1 MAREQWSWDFKLHP
15 RDSKVH
21 EFSLYCGVGYDL
33 KLFTLETHLEN
44 PLTYYRSLVT
54 TFFLASSLV
63 ITPNTTSLPPARP
76 PPIPQHSTEGFS
88 PLLEHPVSFIS
99 VYFLHS
105 AHWAPDTIPHALADY
120 KTPPDPMTQR
130 KHQFRWVPN
139 SPQVAA
145 SFLHHWLKPI
155 FWHWAGTRM
164 RPWATKHNS
173 WGDIHFWGWGAESS
187 VRAYFIFLP
196 CMCHLLDQ
204 ILWGWENTGTGK
216 QRGLSSQA
224 RKRAG
229 LGRSCGPR
237 DPSRAPAR

>member
-130 KHQFRWVPN
+130 KHQFR
-139 SPQVAA
+139 
-145 SFLHHWLKPI
+145 
-155 FWHWAGTRM
+155 
-164 RPWATKHNS
+164 
-173 WGDIHFWGWGAESS
+173 
-187 VRAYFIFLP
+187 
-196 CMCHLLDQ
+196 
-204 ILWGWENTGTGK
+204 
-216 QRGLSSQA
+216 
-224 RKRAG
+224 
-229 LGRSCGPR
+229 
-237 DPSRAPAR
+237 